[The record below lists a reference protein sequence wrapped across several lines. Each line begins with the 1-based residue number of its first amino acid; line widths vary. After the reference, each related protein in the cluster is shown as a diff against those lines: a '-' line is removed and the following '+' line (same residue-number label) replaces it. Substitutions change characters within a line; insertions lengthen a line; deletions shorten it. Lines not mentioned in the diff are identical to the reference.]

1 MGKADDRAPR
11 PPAPRRDDADEA
23 APDEA
28 ALDEASEESFPA
40 SDPPSWGPLHPG
52 KPAKHPDSKGSK
64 GTDRKDV
71 VSRRDERGVRYP
83 GDWPNPVSDLIRGCF

>member
-11 PPAPRRDDADEA
+11 PPAPRRDDTNQA

-40 SDPPSWGPLHPG
+40 SDPPSWEPLHPG
-52 KPAKHPDSKGSK
+52 APGTHPDEPH
-64 GTDRKDV
+64 GTPDE
-71 VSRRDERGVRYP
+71 RRDRRG
-83 GDWPNPVSDLIRGCF
+83 